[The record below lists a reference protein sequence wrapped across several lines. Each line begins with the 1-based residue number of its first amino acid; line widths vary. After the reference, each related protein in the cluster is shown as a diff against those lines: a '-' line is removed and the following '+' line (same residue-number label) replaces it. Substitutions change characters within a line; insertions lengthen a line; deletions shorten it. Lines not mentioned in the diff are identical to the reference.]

1 MKLSYFS
8 ITNIVWSKMAL
19 YVLQNIIITPEINSP
34 YSIPPQMWSHSW
46 LYYFWFSSYDRGLL
60 RKAAIL
66 DLFNMAATAGIQLG
80 PLKKLVCYGHIYTYS
95 KIGACRTIWTII
107 WLSPLTNST
116 YVYASTTSHAE
127 KQINSFYNDV
137 EDTLGKPNRGT
148 IVMGNFNVQVE
159 KITNPMGTATSKF
172 GLDRRNE
179 SASMDTIKKVH
190 NLKFQQ
196 KEWRR

>member
-46 LYYFWFSSYDRGLL
+46 LYYFWFSSYDSGLL

-107 WLSPLTNST
+107 WLSPLTNS
-116 YVYASTTSHAE
+116 VRIC
-127 KQINSFYNDV
+127 INNITRRKTDQQLLQWRGRHLRK
-137 EDTLGKPNRGT
+137 TKPW
-148 IVMGNFNVQVE
+148 
-159 KITNPMGTATSKF
+159 
-172 GLDRRNE
+172 
-179 SASMDTIKKVH
+179 H
-190 NLKFQQ
+190 NSDGKFQCASRENN
-196 KEWRR
+196 KPYGNGNG